1 MLDIVLNTI
10 YNVEVCKYTY
20 AQIRKE
26 GMVMRRIIVDS
37 GSSIKIDEKETYG
50 VDILPIQLQMGEESF
65 LDGVNLSTEEFYSRL
80 KDSSQFPKT
89 SLPSLEETQKLVDGY
104 ISQGDEVLI
113 ITISSGISG
122 TYQAIKMLFDE
133 YDNVEVFDSKLA
145 VAGIR
150 FLVEEANRYKD
161 ESMEFVISKLNELVP
176 RIVIAAVPE
185 TLDYLLAGGRLSKS
199 SWMLGKLLS
208 IIPIITFIDGKV
220 EVLAKKRGIKLS
232 RKALIDKIQEDKA
245 DKSYGIVAAYTYN
258 KDNVETLIEMLPEEY
273 KGAISVYDDLCS
285 SIACHWGP
293 NAYGFIYVKGN

>member
-1 MLDIVLNTI
+1 
-10 YNVEVCKYTY
+10 
-20 AQIRKE
+20 
-26 GMVMRRIIVDS
+26 MRRIIVDS
-37 GSSIKIDEKETYG
+37 GSSIKIEEREKYG
-50 VDILPIQLQMGEESF
+50 VDILPIQLMMGDESF
-65 LDGVNLSTEEFYSRL
+65 LDGVNLSTDEFYSRL

-89 SLPSLEETQKLVDGY
+89 SLPSLEEAQKLVDAY
-104 ISQGDEVLI
+104 TSQGDEVLI

-122 TYQAIKMLFDE
+122 TYQAIKMLFEE
-133 YDNVEVFDSKLA
+133 YKNVEVFDSKLA

-150 FLVEEANRYKD
+150 ILVQEAKRYEN
-161 ESMEFVISKLNELVP
+161 ESMEFVVDKLNQLIP

-220 EVLAKKRGIKLS
+220 EVLAKKRGIKQS
-232 RKALIDKIQEDKA
+232 RKALIDKILEDKV
-245 DKSYGIVAAYTYN
+245 DETYGIVAAYTYN
-258 KDNVETLIEMLPEEY
+258 KENVDTLIQMLPDDY
-273 KGAISVYDDLCS
+273 KNKISVYDDLCS